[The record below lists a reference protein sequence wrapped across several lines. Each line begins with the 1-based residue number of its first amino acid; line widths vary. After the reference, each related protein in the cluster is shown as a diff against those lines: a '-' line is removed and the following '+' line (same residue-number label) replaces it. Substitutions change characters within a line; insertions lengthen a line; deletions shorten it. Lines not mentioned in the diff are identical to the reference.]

1 MLTRSIKACIEE
13 MPQNVVFSYR
23 DLSLKESASATVVR
37 TLNRMVER
45 GELTKLSKGR
55 YYKPRV
61 SSFGTMLP
69 NREEFIKDLLWAN
82 GRTIGYITGYLL
94 FLQMGLT
101 TQVPN
106 ILEIGINGKKNAIER
121 GIYKI
126 RFVSQPNKITSANTY
141 LLQLLDCLKYI
152 RNIPDTTIDKS
163 VALLANKIMALETD
177 KKNRLLILGSNYQPF
192 VRALLGAIMEQ
203 YCPEVNVELL
213 KKSLNP
219 VSTYKI
225 GISILSN
232 AKNWNIR

>member
-1 MLTRSIKACIEE
+1 MLTKIIKARIDE

-23 DLSLKESASATVVR
+23 DLCLEEGASATVVR

-69 NREEFIKDLLWAN
+69 EREEIVKDLLWAN

-106 ILEIGINGKKNAIER
+106 TIEIGINGRKNAIKR

-126 RFVSQPNKITSANTY
+126 RFVSQPNKITSANIY
-141 LLQLLDCLKYI
+141 LLQLLDCLRYI

-163 VALLANKIMALETD
+163 AELIANKIATLEAE
-177 KKNRLLILGSNYQPF
+177 KKNRLITLGLNYQPF
-192 VRALLGAIMEQ
+192 VRALLGAIIEQ
-203 YCPEVNVELL
+203 YCPDVNVESL

-219 VSTYKI
+219 ISTYKN

-232 AKNWNIR
+232 AKNWNLR